1 MVNEATKHERNS
13 FGGQILRGERRN
25 KTINAESEV
34 ANDNNYSIEKK
45 IIFIIPFLSFPH
57 P

>member
-45 IIFIIPFLSFPH
+45 
-57 P
+57 